1 MFYGGGWDQLER
13 QAVGAFAVLFYS
25 AFVTLI
31 LALILK
37 YTIGIRLSAEDESN
51 GIDEAEHAE
60 TAYDFGLSPTGSVA
74 SHGSLVNSSYGLE
87 ERLDDKVEAE
97 PK

>member
-1 MFYGGGWDQLER
+1 MER